1 MFIFT
6 MLIIVWE
13 NIFQIKHYLPTGF
26 IVHVWTFGI
35 TFLVFA
41 MLLLAFVVILRITGG
56 IRLFSGAW
64 LLVDEDIVN
73 IHFRR
78 ACPFSECG
86 GVMEPKNI
94 VGVGPRWAC
103 RRNPRSHLIEY
114 DHTQIANAIK
124 KGQLASKIKG
134 VMGESYRESRRR
146 ARQVNRADFP

>member
-1 MFIFT
+1 MGKYISDKT
-6 MLIIVWE
+6 
-13 NIFQIKHYLPTGF
+13 
-26 IVHVWTFGI
+26 
-35 TFLVFA
+35 
-41 MLLLAFVVILRITGG
+41 LLADRIYRACMDIRHYISGLCHVTSSVRVILRITGG